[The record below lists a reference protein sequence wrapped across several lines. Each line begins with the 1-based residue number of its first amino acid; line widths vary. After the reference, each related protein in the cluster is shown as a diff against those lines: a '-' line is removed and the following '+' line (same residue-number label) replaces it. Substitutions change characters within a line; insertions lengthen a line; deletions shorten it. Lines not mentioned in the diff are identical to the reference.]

1 MRIGIVVDST
11 CDLPEGYFRDHNIRI
26 LPISVRLGDELLV
39 DKRDSTDTARFYRD
53 QLDAKGRDA
62 ESIPYSV
69 DQIRSVFLDELVLDY
84 DLVFCITVSGK
95 RSQIFDNATQAS
107 FSILKEYQKVRAEA
121 GVPGPFSMRVID
133 SKTLFSGTAVLVCEA
148 VELIRSGAN
157 RNAIR
162 LNMDQMV
169 PHICG
174 YMVPEDLG
182 YVRDRGFKKG
192 ERKRLSDSMRGL
204 ALTVGSALS
213 MHPIIRIHGGEENP
227 ATVNRSYEKSVRR
240 LFEHVAARIRGGH
253 LISRHVCLSYAG
265 DIERVPAMPGYAD
278 LKVAAEERG
287 VRLLI
292 STMSPTGAINV
303 GAGCL
308 FVAYASEN
316 DQFE

>member
-1 MRIGIVVDST
+1 MGQEHPINH
-11 CDLPEGYFRDHNIRI
+11 LIRI
-26 LPISVRLGDELLV
+26 P
-39 DKRDSTDTARFYRD
+39 
-53 QLDAKGRDA
+53 
-62 ESIPYSV
+62 
-69 DQIRSVFLDELVLDY
+69 
-84 DLVFCITVSGK
+84 
-95 RSQIFDNATQAS
+95 IFDNATKAS
-107 FSILKEYQKVRAEA
+107 FSILKQYQKVRADA

-133 SKTLFSGTAVLVCEA
+133 SKTLFSGTAVLVCEVA
-148 VELIRSGAN
+148 KMIEQGAN

-162 LNMDQMV
+162 LRIDEML

-174 YMVPEDLG
+174 YMVPEKLA

-192 ERKRLSDSMRGL
+192 ERKSFSDSMRGV

-213 MHPIIRIHGGEENP
+213 MHPVIRIHGGEENP

-240 LFEHVAARIRGGH
+240 LFEHVAGRIRGGH

-265 DIERVPAMPGYAD
+265 DISRVTAMPGYAE

>member
-11 CDLPEGYFRDHNIRI
+11 CDLPEAYYHEHNIRI
-26 LPISVRLGDELLV
+26 LPISIRLGDELLV
-39 DKRDSTDTARFYRD
+39 DKRGSADTARFYRD

-62 ESIPYSV
+62 ESIPFSV
-69 DQIRSVFLDELVLDY
+69 DQIRSVFLEELVLDY

-107 FSILKEYQKVRAEA
+107 FSILKEYQKVRADA

-162 LNMDQMV
+162 LNIDQMI

-213 MHPIIRIHGGEENP
+213 MHPVIRIHGGEENP

-240 LFEHVAARIRGGH
+240 LFEHVAGRIRGGH

-265 DIERVPAMPGYAD
+265 DMERVPAMPGYGD
-278 LKVAAEERG
+278 LKAAADDKG
-287 VRLLI
+287 IKLLV

-316 DQFE
+316 DQFD

>member
-11 CDLPEGYFRDHNIRI
+11 CDLPESYFEKNNIQI
-26 LPISVRLGDELLV
+26 LPISIRLGDELLV
-39 DKRDSTDTARFYRD
+39 DKRDEQATRRFYKE
-53 QLDAKGRDA
+53 QLDSEGIHA

-69 DQIRSVFLDELVLDY
+69 DQIQAVFLEQLVIDY

-95 RSQIFDNATQAS
+95 RSLIFDNATKAS
-107 FSILKEYQKVRAEA
+107 FSILKQYQKVRADA

-133 SKTLFSGTAVLVCEA
+133 SKTLFSGTAVLVCEVA
-148 VELIRSGAN
+148 KMIEQGAN

-162 LNMDQMV
+162 LRIDEML

-174 YMVPEDLG
+174 YMVPEKLA

-192 ERKRLSDSMRGL
+192 ERKSFSDSMRGV

-213 MHPIIRIHGGEENP
+213 MHPVIRIHGGEENP

-240 LFEHVAARIRGGH
+240 MLEHVAKQIRAGKLMSG
-253 LISRHVCLSYAG
+253 HVCLSYAG
-265 DIERVPAMPGYAD
+265 D
-278 LKVAAEERG
+278 AAREHS
-287 VRLLI
+287 VQLLV

-308 FVAYASEN
+308 FVAFASQDDE
-316 DQFE
+316 FE

>member
-11 CDLPEGYFRDHNIRI
+11 CDLPEAYYHEHNIRI
-26 LPISVRLGDELLV
+26 LPISIRLGDELLV
-39 DKRDSTDTARFYRD
+39 DKRGSADTARFYRD

-62 ESIPYSV
+62 ESIPFSV
-69 DQIRSVFLDELVLDY
+69 DQIRSVFLEELVLDY

-107 FSILKEYQKVRAEA
+107 FSILKEYQKVRADA

-162 LNMDQMV
+162 LNMDQMI

-213 MHPIIRIHGGEENP
+213 MHPVIRIHGGEENP

-240 LFEHVAARIRGGH
+240 LFEHVAGRIRGGH

-265 DIERVPAMPGYAD
+265 DMERVPAMPGYGD
-278 LKVAAEERG
+278 LKAAADDKG
-287 VRLLI
+287 IKLLV

-316 DQFE
+316 DQFD

>member
-265 DIERVPAMPGYAD
+265 DIERVPALPGYAD

>member
-11 CDLPEGYFRDHNIRI
+11 CDLPESYFEKNNIQI
-26 LPISVRLGDELLV
+26 LPISIRLGDELLV
-39 DKRDSTDTARFYRD
+39 DKRDAQATRRFYQE
-53 QLDAKGRDA
+53 QLDSEGIHA

-69 DQIRSVFLDELVLDY
+69 DQIQAVFLEQLVIDY

-95 RSQIFDNATQAS
+95 RSLIFDNATKAS
-107 FSILKEYQKVRAEA
+107 FSILKQYQKVRADA

-133 SKTLFSGTAVLVCEA
+133 SKTLFSGTAVLVCEVA
-148 VELIRSGAN
+148 KMIEQGAN

-162 LNMDQMV
+162 LRIDEML

-174 YMVPEDLG
+174 YMVPEKLA

-192 ERKRLSDSMRGL
+192 ERKSFSDSMRGV

-213 MHPIIRIHGGEENP
+213 MHPVIRIHGGEENP

-240 LFEHVAARIRGGH
+240 MLAHVAKQIRAGK
-253 LISRHVCLSYAG
+253 LMSDHVCLSYAG
-265 DIERVPAMPGYAD
+265 DAARVPTMPGYTELED
-278 LKVAAEERG
+278 AAREHK
-287 VRLLI
+287 VRLLV

-308 FVAYASEN
+308 FVAFASQDDE
-316 DQFE
+316 FK

>member
-11 CDLPEGYFRDHNIRI
+11 CDLPEEYFREHNLRI
-26 LPISVRLGDELLV
+26 LPISIRLGEDVLV
-39 DKRDSTDTARFYRD
+39 DKRDPDVTARFYRD

-69 DQIRSVFLDELVLDY
+69 DQIRAVFLDELVLDY

-107 FSILKEYQKVRAEA
+107 FSILKEYQKVRADA
-121 GVPGPFSMRVID
+121 GVQGPFSMRVID

-148 VELIRSGAN
+148 VELIRGGAN

-162 LNMDQMV
+162 LNIDEMI
-169 PHICG
+169 PHVCG

-204 ALTVGSALS
+204 ALSVGSALS

-227 ATVNRSYEKSVRR
+227 AAVNRSYEKSVRR
-240 LFEHVAARIRGGH
+240 LFEHVAGRIRGGH

-265 DIERVPAMPGYAD
+265 DISRVTAMPGYAE

-308 FVAYASEN
+308 FVAFASQDDE
-316 DQFE
+316 FE

>member
-53 QLDAKGRDA
+53 QLDSKGRDA
-62 ESIPYSV
+62 ESIPFSV

-162 LNMDQMV
+162 LNMDQMI

>member
-11 CDLPEGYFRDHNIRI
+11 CDLPEAYYQEHNIRI
-26 LPISVRLGDELLV
+26 LPISIRLGDELLV
-39 DKRDSTDTARFYRD
+39 DKRGSADTARFYRD

-62 ESIPYSV
+62 ESIPFSV
-69 DQIRSVFLDELVLDY
+69 DQIRSVFLEELVLDY

-107 FSILKEYQKVRAEA
+107 FSILKEYQKVRADA

-162 LNMDQMV
+162 LNIDQMI

-213 MHPIIRIHGGEENP
+213 MHPVIRIHGGEENP

-240 LFEHVAARIRGGH
+240 LFEHVAGRIRGGH

-265 DIERVPAMPGYAD
+265 DMERVPAMPGYGD
-278 LKVAAEERG
+278 LKAAADDKG
-287 VRLLI
+287 IKLLV

-316 DQFE
+316 DQFD

>member
-11 CDLPEGYFRDHNIRI
+11 CDLPEQYFREHNLRI
-26 LPISVRLGDELLV
+26 LPISVRLGEDLLV
-39 DKRDSTDTARFYRD
+39 DKRDPDATARFYRD

-62 ESIPYSV
+62 ESIPYSA
-69 DQIRSVFLDELVLDY
+69 DQIRAVFLEELLLDY

-107 FSILKEYQKVRAEA
+107 FSILKEYQKVRADA
-121 GVPGPFSMRVID
+121 GVSGPFSMRVID

-148 VELIRSGAN
+148 VELIRGGAN

-162 LNMDQMV
+162 LNIDEMV
-169 PHICG
+169 PHVCG
-174 YMVPEDLG
+174 YMVPADLG

-204 ALTVGSALS
+204 ALSVGSALS

-227 ATVNRSYEKSVRR
+227 AAVNRSYEKSVRR
-240 LFEHVAARIRGGH
+240 LFEHVAGRIRGGH

-265 DIERVPAMPGYAD
+265 DVSRVSAMPGYAE
-278 LKVAAEERG
+278 LKVSAEERG